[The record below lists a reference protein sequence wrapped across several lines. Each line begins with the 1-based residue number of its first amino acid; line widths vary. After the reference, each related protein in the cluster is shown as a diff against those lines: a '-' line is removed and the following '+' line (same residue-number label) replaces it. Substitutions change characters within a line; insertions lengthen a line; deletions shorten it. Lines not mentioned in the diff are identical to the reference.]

1 MNDINMAEE
10 EKVPVNATEIINKY
24 LSKWLRYYQCLNDL
38 LLMNINKLNCINFFF
53 INIFSS

>member
-53 INIFSS
+53 IKIY